1 MTSSQPGR
9 EREGSRNEGVDGWVP
24 DPKETWLVTFWVIS
38 RVLLMRRDFCAPYS
52 GRGPREWESSG
63 DLELEGKKPKQ
74 QESGWWELEA
84 PGTRLQAKAG
94 CPPETSTLTLA
105 LCLEERGLLLLGLLW
120 GRVDWEDLG
129 LDRPKYALSQVGF
142 LGRCFSHEISPQV
155 CFSWNIFKQHRDIV

>member
-1 MTSSQPGR
+1 
-9 EREGSRNEGVDGWVP
+9 
-24 DPKETWLVTFWVIS
+24 
-38 RVLLMRRDFCAPYS
+38 MRRDFCAPYS

-105 LCLEERGLLLLGLLW
+105 LCLEERGLLLLTSAWPLVGPCGL
-120 GRVDWEDLG
+120 GGSGVGQTQVRVVTGWVPGKML
-129 LDRPKYALSQVGF
+129 LT
-142 LGRCFSHEISPQV
+142 
-155 CFSWNIFKQHRDIV
+155 